1 MLVPLGFIVLV
12 SAARAAFEDFKRYK
26 NDQAENN
33 RIYWCFD
40 QQKVMFVER
49 MSGELKVG
57 DLVKVV
63 AEQIVPADIV
73 LLNSAFSR
81 GHCFVET
88 SSIDGETSLK
98 IKTAVAKI
106 HEYLDKGNSPANLK
120 LVASVDHPNGELE
133 QFKGSILDADN
144 PMLDESLEISNL
156 LLRGTVLK
164 NTEFVYGLIVYTGSD
179 TKIRQSV
186 KTSEGQ
192 KIKVSNLSR
201 FINRCIFWTFIFQFL
216 LCLIGGIYSASVF
229 QSKKASFWY
238 LNLQR
243 DFTYSRELFSRFFSW
258 FIILAGFVPISY
270 QVTSEIVKSIQ
281 AVFISFD
288 IEMHDHNSQRN
299 ASVQN
304 NSINDDLG
312 QVEFIFSDKVRL
324 IWKIPMLIVF
334 FRLER

>member
-1 MLVPLGFIVLV
+1 
-12 SAARAAFEDFKRYK
+12 
-26 NDQAENN
+26 
-33 RIYWCFD
+33 
-40 QQKVMFVER
+40 
-49 MSGELKVG
+49 
-57 DLVKVV
+57 
-63 AEQIVPADIV
+63 
-73 LLNSAFSR
+73 
-81 GHCFVET
+81 
-88 SSIDGETSLK
+88 
-98 IKTAVAKI
+98 
-106 HEYLDKGNSPANLK
+106 
-120 LVASVDHPNGELE
+120 VASVDHPNGELE